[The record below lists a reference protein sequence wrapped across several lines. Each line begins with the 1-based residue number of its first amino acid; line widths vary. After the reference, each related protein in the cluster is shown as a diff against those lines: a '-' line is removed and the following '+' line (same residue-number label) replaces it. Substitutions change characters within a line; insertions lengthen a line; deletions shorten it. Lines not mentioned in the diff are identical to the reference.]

1 MMKVNGMSQ
10 PNFFILGAMKC
21 ATTSLYTYLNQHPDV
36 YFSDPKEPIFFE
48 FEYARGLRYYSERYF
63 AGWNGQ
69 TAVGEARH
77 RNLYLPFVPERIK
90 QSIPDPKLIVI
101 VRNPIK
107 RAYSHWFHN
116 YRIGLETL
124 QFEDAIW
131 EDMKRIEKGI
141 TFEGEE
147 GAQLWASDL
156 VVERGKKGIRTTR
169 EFRTYLDSGYY
180 SHQIQRYMQLF
191 PRKDIRIVFSED
203 LAQNAERVVSE
214 LWSFL
219 GVDPSHKLA
228 DTQRQNV
235 AESLTS
241 VQLKRYG
248 RGLKVFKFLPLRV
261 KKLGHKWIEQLSS
274 QPPSLSPSA
283 ENYLASH
290 YYRHN
295 RDLAKLTGRD
305 LAIWEQ

>member
-1 MMKVNGMSQ
+1 MQVNGMGK

-48 FEYARGLRYYSERYF
+48 FEYVKGLEYYWERYF
-63 AGWNGQ
+63 TGWNGQ

-77 RNLYLPFVPERIK
+77 RNLYLPFIPERIK
-90 QSIPDPKLIVI
+90 QSIPDPKFIVI
-101 VRNPIK
+101 VRNPVK

-141 TFEGEE
+141 TFDGEE
-147 GAQLWASDL
+147 GAHLWANDL
-156 VVERGKKGIRTTR
+156 VVERGKKGIRTTK

-180 SHQIQRYMQLF
+180 SDQIRRYMKLF
-191 PRKDIRIVFSED
+191 SRQNIRIVFSED
-203 LAQNAERVVSE
+203 LAQNPQHVVSE

-219 GVDPSHKLA
+219 GVDPTSKL
-228 DTQRQNV
+228 THTERKNV

-241 VQLKRYG
+241 VKLKRYG
-248 RGLKVFKFLPLRV
+248 RRLKVFKFLPLRV
-261 KKLGHKWIEQLSS
+261 KKIGHNWIEQLNNHP
-274 QPPSLSPSA
+274 QSLSPSA

-290 YYRHN
+290 YYSHN

-305 LAIWEQ
+305 LAVWEQ